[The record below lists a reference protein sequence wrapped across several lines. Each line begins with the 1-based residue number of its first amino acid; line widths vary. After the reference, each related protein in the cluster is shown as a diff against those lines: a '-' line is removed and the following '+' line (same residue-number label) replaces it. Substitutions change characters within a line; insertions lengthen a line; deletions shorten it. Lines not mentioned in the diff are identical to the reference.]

1 MDGWAWLR
9 TVVAMFVMFIII
21 EVEKA
26 LIDPLLMPIVRK
38 VINGVHA
45 ILPRFLREE
54 TLEEVEAEKRA
65 HDHCAVHHTYS
76 TQHLGVHLTPEGNPL
91 YGGCRRASMTSG
103 KSITSRASM
112 TSAGT
117 GSATSGRVHRNS
129 APPGVLAG
137 LRGNSVPGKVP
148 PSGKSVEGV

>member
-54 TLEEVEAEKRA
+54 TLEEEEADKRA

-103 KSITSRASM
+103 
-112 TSAGT
+112 T
-117 GSATSGRVHRNS
+117 GSATSAVHRHS

-137 LRGNSVPGKVP
+137 LRGGSVPGKVP

>member
-38 VINGVHA
+38 VINGARA

-54 TLEEVEAEKRA
+54 TLEEEEADKRA

-91 YGGCRRASMTSG
+91 YGGGRRH
-103 KSITSRASM
+103 SITSRDSMSSHSTAAS
-112 TSAGT
+112 G
-117 GSATSGRVHRNS
+117 VHRHS
-129 APPGVLAG
+129 APAGVSAG

-148 PSGKSVEGV
+148 PSGKPVEGV